1 MFQYPLENVWPVT
14 QEFGDNPGSYGRFGM
29 VAHNGIDF
37 GCPVGTNVLACG
49 GGVVEHADYDD
60 CGYGWYVQV
69 RHVDG
74 LVSVY
79 GHLSQVRTQS
89 QVTVKMGQVIGRSG
103 SSGNSTGPHLH
114 MEIRRDGES
123 RNGYRGAVDPRG
135 VVAWPGPP
143 APVPGAPAPVP
154 GAPAVKYIVNAT
166 QLNVRTGPGMKHGI
180 VGLLHFGDELQ
191 VVEVAGVE
199 AWGRLA
205 DGRWVA
211 LVYGGFVLAE
221 KG

>member
-1 MFQYPLENVWPVT
+1 
-14 QEFGDNPGSYGRFGM
+14 
-29 VAHNGIDF
+29 
-37 GCPVGTNVLACG
+37 
-49 GGVVEHADYDD
+49 
-60 CGYGWYVQV
+60 
-69 RHVDG
+69 
-74 LVSVY
+74 
-79 GHLSQVRTQS
+79 
-89 QVTVKMGQVIGRSG
+89 
-103 SSGNSTGPHLH
+103 
-114 MEIRRDGES
+114 
-123 RNGYRGAVDPRG
+123 
-135 VVAWPGPP
+135 VVAWPGAP